1 MASTGMSG
9 PYIGLKQ
16 NGAMPYFRDL
26 AAVKIL
32 AALMGAEYG
41 HSGNLNNLSLEPMA
55 KFAVQAADA
64 LEAALE
70 KKP

>member
-1 MASTGMSG
+1 MSSTGMSG

-32 AALMGAEYG
+32 AALLGAEYG
-41 HSGNLNNLSLEPMA
+41 HNGNLNTLSTHEAA
-55 KFAVQAADA
+55 KVAVQAADA
-64 LEAALE
+64 LEKALE